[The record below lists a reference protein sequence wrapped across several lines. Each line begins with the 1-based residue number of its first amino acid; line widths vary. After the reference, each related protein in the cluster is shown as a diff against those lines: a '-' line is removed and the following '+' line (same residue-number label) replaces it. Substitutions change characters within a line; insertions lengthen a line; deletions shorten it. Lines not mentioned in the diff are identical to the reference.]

1 MPGGDARKRVRSV
14 PCDNRENDEQD
25 EQDDGAPSSPERT
38 VCP

>member
-1 MPGGDARKRVRSV
+1 MPGGDTRKLVRSV
-14 PCDNRENDEQD
+14 PCDYRENDEQD

>member
-1 MPGGDARKRVRSV
+1 MPGADARGHMRSV
-14 PCDNRENDEQD
+14 PYDNRENDEQD